1 MSAQSATAGIVVA
14 GGGTA
19 GHVFPAIAVMQ
30 GLVDAGVD
38 RSHLHYMGAK
48 RGVETSLI
56 PQSGFDGT
64 FVSVTGISR
73 KLSVRSLKFVTQQFL
88 ATMRSLTLF
97 RRWNVRAVV
106 SVGGYASLPAVIA
119 AVITRRPIIVVSY
132 DRTPGRA
139 SRLAARW
146 STVTLVAFEKSPL
159 RRAVVAGAPLRR
171 SILTVDR
178 SVDAD
183 QARQRLGVPDG
194 RMLVVVMGGSLGSG
208 ILNDAVHEF
217 LETHSSRDDLA
228 VLHIAGK
235 QRVSGPSERNGDRS
249 VWYRRSEFVAQA
261 EDLYAAADV
270 FVGRGGA
277 STVHEV
283 AATGTP
289 AVLVPW
295 SGASEDHQVANVRW
309 LSDSGGAILVPDNDV
324 DAVIAALSALLD
336 DEQQRSA
343 IGTRAREIG
352 EVHHS
357 GEISRQI
364 LDAIR

>member
-1 MSAQSATAGIVVA
+1 MSTQSAAAGIVVA

-30 GLVDAGVD
+30 GLLDAGVD
-38 RSHLHYMGAK
+38 RSQLHYMGSK

-56 PQSGFDGT
+56 PQCGFEGT
-64 FVSVTGISR
+64 FFSVIGINR
-73 KLSVRSLKFVTQQFL
+73 KLSFRSLKFAIQHVL
-88 ATMRSLTLF
+88 AVVRSSMLF
-97 RRWNVRAVV
+97 RRWNVKAVV
-106 SVGGYASLPAVIA
+106 SVGGYASLPAVLA
-119 AVITRRPIIVVSY
+119 AVVTRRPIIVVSF

-146 STVTLVAFEKSPL
+146 STVTLVAFEGSPL
-159 RRAVVAGAPLRR
+159 PRAVVAGAPLRR
-171 SILTVDR
+171 SILSVDR
-178 SVDAD
+178 RAD
-183 QARQRLGVPDG
+183 DSEARQRLGVPDA
-194 RMLVVVMGGSLGSG
+194 RILVVVMGGSLGSG

-217 LETHSSRDDLA
+217 LETNSARGDLA

-235 QRVSGPSERNGDRS
+235 QRVIGPSERHGNGS
-249 VWYRRSEFVAQA
+249 VWYRRSEFIAQA

-309 LSDSGGAILVPDNDV
+309 LSDSGGAVLVPDNDV
-324 DAVIAALSALLD
+324 DAVVTALSALLD

-343 IGTRAREIG
+343 LGSRAREIG

-364 LDAIR
+364 LDAIK

>member
-1 MSAQSATAGIVVA
+1 MSTQSATAGIVVA

-38 RSHLHYMGAK
+38 RAGLHYMGAK

-73 KLSVRSLKFVTQQFL
+73 KLSLRALKFVTQQCL

-119 AVITRRPIIVVSY
+119 AVVTRRPIIVVSY

-146 STVTLVAFEKSPL
+146 STVTLVAFEDSPL

-171 SILTVDR
+171 SILSVDR
-178 SVDAD
+178 IVDSD
-183 QARQRLGVPDG
+183 GARQRLGVPDG

-217 LETHSSRDDLA
+217 LETHSSRSDLA

-235 QRVSGPSERNGDRS
+235 QRVSGPSERRGDGS
-249 VWYRRSEFVAQA
+249 VWYRRSEFVEQA

-309 LSDSGGAILVPDNDV
+309 LSDSGGAVLVPDNDV
-324 DAVIAALSALLD
+324 DEVVAALSALLD

-343 IGTRAREIG
+343 VGSRAREIG
-352 EVHHS
+352 EVHHR